1 LITNKSLD
9 INVRTSIVIVRIVIR
24 IYISTFIRIDVLPR
38 IIVKRRI
45 FVMSMLIVF
54 PFMVASA
61 LAAVGLIA
69 MLVAGVKNMSEV

>member
-1 LITNKSLD
+1 
-9 INVRTSIVIVRIVIR
+9 
-24 IYISTFIRIDVLPR
+24 
-38 IIVKRRI
+38 
-45 FVMSMLIVF
+45 MSMLIIF